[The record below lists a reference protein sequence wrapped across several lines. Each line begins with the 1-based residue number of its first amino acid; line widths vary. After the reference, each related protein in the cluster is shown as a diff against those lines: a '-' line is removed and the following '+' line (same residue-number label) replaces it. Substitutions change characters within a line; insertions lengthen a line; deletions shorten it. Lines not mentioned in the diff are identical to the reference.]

1 MRVCSDPISAHFDTI
16 FLSIFSVAILE
27 VLPSLPTQIGLMA
40 RYLDR
45 FVSTFIEMSS
55 LDHDLVYL
63 FEIHDTWDVEDVRFS
78 LTPNCTDQRREYNT
92 N

>member
-45 FVSTFIEMSS
+45 FVTTSIEMSS
-55 LDHDLVYL
+55 LDHHLVYMV
-63 FEIHDTWDVEDVRFS
+63 EIHGTWDVEYVRFS
-78 LTPNCTDQRREYNT
+78 LTPNCTNQRRKYNT
-92 N
+92 I

>member
-63 FEIHDTWDVEDVRFS
+63 FEILDTWDVEDVRFS